1 MPYSDGEA
9 LYRAILDNPADDTVR
24 LVYADWLDES
34 GNDAARAEFIRVQVE
49 LARKRASEPP
59 APTKELAKFV
69 RDLVQLENRER
80 KLRAAHGRGWARVPW
95 GQGGKG
101 DAFDWQLTGPPT
113 VAPPESGVWS
123 ASYPLACATPHW
135 HRGFVGRVDVPAL
148 SWVCE
153 FVPPKWDN
161 PPEWRVTPW
170 AIAIARTHPVTEFV
184 IGDREPQPWNATEG
198 PFTWERDTSPTFPH
212 ELLPVLWGELE
223 GATLDNTFDGIK
235 VYESRKNALL
245 ALAQAAGR
253 FVRRAAGYAS

>member
-1 MPYSDGEA
+1 MTTTDPEGAA
-9 LYRAILDNPADDTVR
+9 LLRAILMHLAEDTPR
-24 LVYADWLDES
+24 LMYADWLQEHGDE
-34 GNDAARAEFIRVQVE
+34 GRAALIRVQVE
-49 LARKRASEPP
+49 LARLHEAGHGLRA
-59 APTKELAKFV
+59 TKECPASAYSRANPIAGGQMTPKCRKCEDAFEIECRESELLHAA
-69 RDLVQLENRER
+69 NRRE
-80 KLRAAHGRGWARVPW
+80 WARVPW

-170 AIAIARTHPVTEFV
+170 ALAVAAAHPVTEWV
-184 IGDREPQPWNATEG
+184 IPEPLSPVQELPPAVFRLWAEGRELPLAIADVVRDAVREMWKKEESNA
-198 PFTWERDTSPTFPH
+198 
-212 ELLPVLWGELE
+212 
-223 GATLDNTFDGIK
+223 
-235 VYESRKNALL
+235 
-245 ALAQAAGR
+245 
-253 FVRRAAGYAS
+253 